1 MNRSESVYGNIQKS
15 STVKKALKS
24 KQKYIR
30 KFGDDS
36 GADYSAEVL
45 ENAYIGDILGV
56 KNIEIGKN
64 APGTTLGFDI
74 DKGIIVGNIRMGF
87 GHYRISMA
95 MASAAN
101 SMGLVP
107 YWMDLN
113 SYPETT
119 CTKVISAQNDLYSK
133 GSRISQKS
141 RLFNK
146 FVWEPINYTGFKQLS
161 YNAPD

>member
-1 MNRSESVYGNIQKS
+1 MNRYESVYGNIQKS
-15 STVKKALKS
+15 STVKKAVKS

-74 DKGIIVGNIRMGF
+74 DNGIIVGNIRMGF

-101 SMGLVP
+101 SMGLP
-107 YWMDLN
+107 ITRPTRKTRN
-113 SYPETT
+113 S
-119 CTKVISAQNDLYSK
+119 
-133 GSRISQKS
+133 
-141 RLFNK
+141 
-146 FVWEPINYTGFKQLS
+146 WQLS
-161 YNAPD
+161 IRMCPKKFPLSELMYGPLRLRSMQV